1 MMMDIDEV
9 LLSRRLERKTPVSV
23 LISPL
28 NLSTVNSPTLI
39 LHSQTTLQV
48 KYPILGNTAESWYIF
63 GSPKPN
69 NKETTFYY

>member
-9 LLSRRLERKTPVSV
+9 LLSRRLERKTPVSA

-39 LHSQTTLQV
+39 LHSQAPS
-48 KYPILGNTAESWYIF
+48 K
-63 GSPKPN
+63 
-69 NKETTFYY
+69 

>member
-1 MMMDIDEV
+1 MMMDMDKV
-9 LLSRRLERKTPVSV
+9 LLSMRLERKTPVSV

-39 LHSQTTLQV
+39 LYSQTPLQI

-63 GSPKPN
+63 GSPKPT
-69 NKETTFYY
+69 NKETTFSY

>member
-48 KYPILGNTAESWYIF
+48 KYPILENTAESWYIF
-63 GSPKPN
+63 GYPKPT
-69 NKETTFYY
+69 NKETTFSY